1 MNDTIPG
8 MNGKPSACGFFGSD
22 TAYVLSD
29 KGEAFRSFD
38 GGAIWQQQVI
48 PDNKLGFYCMKTFGD
63 KGIIAG
69 YFDNVY
75 YTSDRGDTWQQ
86 SKSLGSSEYQISDMQ
101 AGENDMW
108 LSNYQ
113 TLAHSTDGG
122 ATWNRML
129 NESIRGFS
137 FSGSIGY
144 AVGWGDDV
152 YKSTDHGILW
162 KILPSISGNYYG
174 VYTPDG
180 INVYAINLDGYVMS
194 SGDGGENWTKT
205 TLADNYYHL
214 TRIIPDTCGGRHA
227 AWIISAGGFVFY
239 SDKIEAGIKDN
250 DFIKN
255 MYNSISVYPNP
266 AVDAVRFNTEENV
279 NIEKAEIMS
288 ISGSSIAA
296 AKINGCNE
304 IDVSNLPVG
313 YYLIKF
319 TAGSG
324 KEYYSNFIKK

>member
-1 MNDTIPG
+1 
-8 MNGKPSACGFFGSD
+8 
-22 TAYVLSD
+22 
-29 KGEAFRSFD
+29 
-38 GGAIWQQQVI
+38 
-48 PDNKLGFYCMKTFGD
+48 
-63 KGIIAG
+63 
-69 YFDNVY
+69 
-75 YTSDRGDTWQQ
+75 
-86 SKSLGSSEYQISDMQ
+86 
-101 AGENDMW
+101 
-108 LSNYQ
+108 
-113 TLAHSTDGG
+113 
-122 ATWNRML
+122 
-129 NESIRGFS
+129 
-137 FSGSIGY
+137 
-144 AVGWGDDV
+144 
-152 YKSTDHGILW
+152 
-162 KILPSISGNYYG
+162 
-174 VYTPDG
+174 
-180 INVYAINLDGYVMS
+180 MS

-214 TRIIPDTCGGRHA
+214 TRIIPDTCGDRHA